1 MDFKQFET
9 RGYYEPGF
17 LHLRVNTDQE
27 LIDLNKFGA
36 EPATANY
43 FSTFLHE
50 YVHFLQDITT
60 TTGLANTIHYID
72 MIKEVNDE
80 IINDGKPDFKVPFV
94 FSNTNNIVANKK
106 LRNIYA
112 GYTKAIEYIR
122 YESYQVLHQV
132 VPDKDGK
139 ESIVEIYKVHYY
151 TRSGIKLSFDFGWIC
166 LTEYVAHTVQ
176 NQMVPGTDHA
186 YVPYVVPELIIEK
199 EYPAFGRDPLL
210 ISALCDACLMSYHP
224 AQMFFKTILQMKAD
238 KFVPV
243 STKEVYD
250 FIYAGIAFKSET
262 GLITVQQ
269 LYDQTVEKAIAQL
282 ADALKSDIFEPNLRW
297 VKHIFMEARALRTG
311 NPDFITKL
319 VKSPGQLSEMFYE
332 VFAKLGTP
340 FFTNKKE
347 AGAFVPPRNFD
358 PVGIQ
363 PYQLQVFKEIINLF
377 HGKKG
382 CGLYNFCKQKTGEDI
397 TNDNCQQAP
406 WKRGE
411 EKDLCPFGQFW
422 KTWGLNGQ
430 FPVT

>member
-1 MDFKQFET
+1 
-9 RGYYEPGF
+9 
-17 LHLRVNTDQE
+17 
-27 LIDLNKFGA
+27 
-36 EPATANY
+36 
-43 FSTFLHE
+43 
-50 YVHFLQDITT
+50 
-60 TTGLANTIHYID
+60 
-72 MIKEVNDE
+72 
-80 IINDGKPDFKVPFV
+80 
-94 FSNTNNIVANKK
+94 
-106 LRNIYA
+106 
-112 GYTKAIEYIR
+112 
-122 YESYQVLHQV
+122 
-132 VPDKDGK
+132 
-139 ESIVEIYKVHYY
+139 
-151 TRSGIKLSFDFGWIC
+151 
-166 LTEYVAHTVQ
+166 
-176 NQMVPGTDHA
+176 MVPGTGHA

-243 STKEVYD
+243 TTKEVYD

-262 GLITVQQ
+262 GLITAQQ
-269 LYDQTVEKAIAQL
+269 LYDQTVDNAIAQL

-340 FFTNKKE
+340 FFTNKRRSRRNSS
-347 AGAFVPPRNFD
+347 PPRNFD

-382 CGLYNFCKQKTGEDI
+382 CGLYNFCKQTTDKDI
-397 TNDNCQQAP
+397 TNADCHQAP

-422 KTWGLNGQ
+422 KTWGLNGAISSKLIVGDRTCIWDCSSSFDRRHSGKPTQ
-430 FPVT
+430 RMSPKIALLRMCSYCKVCTVFHARFPVLGLQKGFIVSIVFAARHEKDNDD